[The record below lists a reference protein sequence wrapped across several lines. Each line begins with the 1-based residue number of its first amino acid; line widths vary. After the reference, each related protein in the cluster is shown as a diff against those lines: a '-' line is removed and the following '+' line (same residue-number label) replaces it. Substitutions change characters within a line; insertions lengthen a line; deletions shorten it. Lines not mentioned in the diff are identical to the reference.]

1 MKRRIVSMKK
11 SVLISAAVIMCL
23 IFTSCGAGNVG
34 VSSSA
39 SKKTTSAVSSEVSDK
54 SADDTL
60 GGLQTYMKKA
70 AGLSGDATNMRA
82 DIIGAKSGV
91 KYVYGHNGKN
101 NVTVEFYSFDLSN
114 LNDSAKKNIASV
126 KKNGYFT
133 IMDKNI
139 NAVMSDS
146 GKYLMIYT
154 NSSNDSENKAY
165 DKKVLKLF
173 KAFKSQK

>member
-11 SVLISAAVIMCL
+11 SILISAAVIMCL

-39 SKKTTSAVSSEVSDK
+39 NKGTSSAVSSQVTDQEV
-54 SADDTL
+54 DDTL
-60 GGLQTYMKKA
+60 AGLQNYMKKA
-70 AGLSGDATNMRA
+70 AGLSGTATKMRA
-82 DIIGAKSGV
+82 DIIGAENGV

-101 NVTVEFYSFDLSN
+101 NVTVEFYNFDTSKLS
-114 LNDSAKKNIASV
+114 DSAKKIIASV

-133 IMDKNI
+133 IMDNNI

-146 GKYLMIYT
+146 GKYMMIYT
-154 NSSNDSENKAY
+154 NSSTDDENKSY
-165 DKKVLKLF
+165 DKKILKLF
-173 KAFKSQK
+173 KEFKAEQ

>member
-11 SVLISAAVIMCL
+11 SVLVSVAVVMCL

-39 SKKTTSAVSSEVSDK
+39 KKTSSSVSSQVSDNDV
-54 SADDTL
+54 DDTL

-70 AGLSGDATNMRA
+70 IGLSGSATNMLA
-82 DIIGAKSGV
+82 NIIGAKSGV

-101 NVTVEFYSFDLSN
+101 NITVEFYSFDPSN
-114 LNDSAKKNIASV
+114 LNDTAKKVIASV

-139 NAVMSDS
+139 NAAMSDS
-146 GKYLMIYT
+146 GKYMMIYT
-154 NSSNDSENKAY
+154 NSATDKDNKSYDEN
-165 DKKVLKLF
+165 VLKFFKEF
-173 KAFKSQK
+173 KAEG